1 MKVYDT
7 FILRYVYIY
16 VVLYIS
22 SNSTFIWCIY
32 WFVFC
37 WNL

>member
-1 MKVYDT
+1 MY
-7 FILRYVYIY
+7 YIY

-22 SNSTFIWCIY
+22 SNSTFIWCID